1 MRYARMLLVAGVA
14 LLSAACST
22 QIGYRFADTFVE
34 WELNEFVDLDDAQQ
48 QQVDLAI
55 TELHH
60 WHATNELPF
69 YAQQLQIFRDKI
81 ATQSLTEA
89 DIAEAYDIAFMA
101 WQRMLTGI
109 EPYALTLL
117 PNLTDAQVAQIET
130 ELAKRLAEEREELAE
145 AVASDERQA
154 QLRKR
159 ARKNAQSWLRRA
171 TPVQERLLNQ
181 WSDERLPTRELWLA
195 YTAKWHDSFVQA
207 LNERRNLKQFPT
219 LLNQLFFNS
228 DMLYSKE
235 LAEGIEH
242 NRELTMALMYNLYQ
256 SLNSKQRQRVVAK
269 LDEYIEDFNELAVL
283 FEERGLN

>member
-1 MRYARMLLVAGVA
+1 MLFVASIA
-14 LLSAACST
+14 LFLTACST

-34 WELNEFVDLDDAQQ
+34 WELNKFVDLNDAQK
-48 QQVDLAI
+48 QQVDIAI

-69 YAQQLQIFRDKI
+69 YAEQLQILRDKI

-89 DIAEAYDIAFMA
+89 DIAETYDIAIMA

-117 PNLTDAQVAQIET
+117 PNLTDAQLAQIEV

-159 ARKNAQSWLRRA
+159 ARKNAQNWLRRV

-195 YTAKWHDSFVQA
+195 YTAQWHGGFLQA

-219 LLNQLFFNS
+219 LLNQLLFNS
-228 DMLYSKE
+228 DTLYSAE
-235 LAEGIEH
+235 LAERVAH
-242 NRELTMALMYNLYQ
+242 NRELTMALMHDLYQ
-256 SLNSKQRQRVVAK
+256 SLTNKQRQRIVAK
-269 LDEYIEDFNELAVL
+269 LDEYIEDCNELAL
-283 FEERGLN
+283 FFEERGLD